1 MGASEAS
8 PGQGKGKGKGKGK
21 QGKRDSRHVGWHKDL
36 FGALVAMVAQDVK
49 YARQRDRDA
58 RSSKAKVL
66 IICPLSRSGIP
77 VFMIVRELVD
87 KLWPSGEV
95 SVLLASSARGLTASI
110 VHVLRHR
117 RFVGSADQYQGVHGG
132 PSSRVHEP
140 GAGAA

>member
-1 MGASEAS
+1 M
-8 PGQGKGKGKGKGK
+8 
-21 QGKRDSRHVGWHKDL
+21 
-36 FGALVAMVAQDVK
+36 AMVAQDVK
-49 YARQRDRDA
+49 YAREHDRDPG
-58 RSSKAKVL
+58 SSKAKVL

-117 RFVGSADQYQGVHGG
+117 RFVGSADQYDGAAGG
-132 PSSRVHEP
+132 PSSRIHEH